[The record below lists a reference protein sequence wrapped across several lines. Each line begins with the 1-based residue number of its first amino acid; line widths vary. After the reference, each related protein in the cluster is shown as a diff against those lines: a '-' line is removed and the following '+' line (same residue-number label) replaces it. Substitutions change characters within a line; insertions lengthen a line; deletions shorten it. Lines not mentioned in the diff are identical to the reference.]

1 LKTLWTPQRIASA
14 TANTPHELVNAAL
27 AKRGSLYRL
36 GETLP
41 QSVSGKSG
49 APIIIWLK
57 DSSMPSPDPTAATQ
71 NALRRFRR
79 NRRGSA
85 AVEFALVAPIFFA
98 LLFATLETAFIFFAG
113 QVLEAGV
120 ESTGR
125 LIYTSQLGTMTAA
138 DFKQDLCDRVKTLF
152 NCDKLDIDLR
162 KYAPGTPITI
172 TDPIDASGNYAP
184 DFVFQKPATSDAAVF
199 RAFYQWPLVVTGLG
213 YNIANIGRGTSSS
226 KKLLAA
232 TIATGPQ

>member
-1 LKTLWTPQRIASA
+1 
-14 TANTPHELVNAAL
+14 LVNAPLTA
-27 AKRGSLYRL
+27 RGSLYRL
-36 GETLP
+36 DETLP

-49 APIIIWLK
+49 AQIIIWLK
-57 DSSMPSPDPTAATQ
+57 DASMPSPADPAAAPQ

-79 NRRGSA
+79 NRRGSS
-85 AVEFALVAPIFFA
+85 AVEFALIAPVFFA
-98 LLFATLETAFIFFAG
+98 LLFATLETAIIFFAG

-120 ESTGR
+120 ENTGR

-138 DFKQDLCDRVKTLF
+138 DFKQDLCNRVSMLF
-152 NCDKLDIDLR
+152 DCTGVDIDLR
-162 KYAPGTPITI
+162 AYAPGTPITI
-172 TDPIDASGNYAP
+172 TDPIDAAGNYAP

-199 RAFYQWPLVVTGLG
+199 RAFYRWPLVVTGLG
-213 YNIANIGRGTSSS
+213 YNLANIGRGTSSS

>member
-1 LKTLWTPQRIASA
+1 LVIAPL
-14 TANTPHELVNAAL
+14 TA
-27 AKRGSLYRL
+27 RGSLYRL

-41 QSVSGKSG
+41 QSLSGRSG
-49 APIIIWLK
+49 AQIIIWLK
-57 DSSMPSPDPTAATQ
+57 DASMPSPVDPTAAKKT
-71 NALRRFRR
+71 ALRRFRR

-98 LLFATLETAFIFFAG
+98 LLFATLETAIIFFAG

-138 DFKQDLCDRVKTLF
+138 DFKQDLCDRVKMLF
-152 NCDKLDIDLR
+152 NCANLDVDLR

-172 TDPIDASGNYAP
+172 TDPIDAAGNYAP
-184 DFVFQKPATSDAAVF
+184 NFVFQKPTTSDAAVF

>member
-1 LKTLWTPQRIASA
+1 
-14 TANTPHELVNAAL
+14 LVNAPL
-27 AKRGSLYRL
+27 TKRGSLYRFA
-36 GETLP
+36 ETLP
-41 QSVSGKSG
+41 QSLSGRSG
-49 APIIIWLK
+49 AQIIIWLK
-57 DSSMPSPDPTAATQ
+57 DSAMPSPADPTAVTQ

-98 LLFATLETAFIFFAG
+98 LLFATLETAIIFFAG

-138 DFKQDLCDRVKTLF
+138 DFKQDLCNRVSMLF
-152 NCDKLDIDLR
+152 NCDNLDIDLR
-162 KYAPGTPITI
+162 KYAPGTAITI

-184 DFVFQKPATSDAAVF
+184 DFVFQKPTTSDAAVF